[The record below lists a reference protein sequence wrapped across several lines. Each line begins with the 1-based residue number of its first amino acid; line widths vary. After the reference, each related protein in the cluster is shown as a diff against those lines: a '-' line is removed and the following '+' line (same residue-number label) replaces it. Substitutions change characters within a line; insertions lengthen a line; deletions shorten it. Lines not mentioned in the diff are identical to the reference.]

1 MNTRRVLPLVLL
13 GLASIARADEVHDQ
27 TFLVGERAL
36 GMGGAATGVA
46 DEPSAVYY
54 NPAGLVLVPGDALAA
69 NLSINAYDR
78 RVVED
83 GYGSPIGTRD
93 LRTTS
98 RPGVPLFASTVKR
111 FGRRLESGERAHAF
125 AFSTVTPSQVRLRWE
140 IDVDDE
146 ATGVSESLFVEH
158 ERRVTFLGP
167 SLGLRLRDDLAIG
180 LSAFLVSTRLRH
192 REDSTV
198 VTDVR
203 FDPELGVYRN
213 DTLSVRET
221 RANALTRHALFRLG
235 VMWMPKPAWRIG
247 LMFQPPG
254 IELTDRASL
263 RDRRSFAD
271 LLASPPYATYSLTE
285 AKGLSAAQPIPWE
298 LRVGASWAPSDAL
311 TLALDVSTYGR
322 VRRTQVFGTPE
333 ADPLTGAVPQPGD
346 YVVQTSRRRTN
357 VNVSFGV
364 ESVVANKVPLR
375 FGFFTDRSAAP
386 DVPAQ
391 TDVYTHPQVN
401 RYGAS
406 FSVGYRS
413 ERYDVSVGTA
423 VLYGR
428 GDALRTNPFGPDD
441 PTSTYLRADARER
454 AVYFFLSGAR
464 QAASRYARTVYREQ
478 VRPWMRGDGAE
489 GETTEGNSPLAPDAA
504 SDTDSNDPVGESTNE
519 ASEAA
524 PSEAPA
530 ETAAG
535 EAADEAANEAAG
547 EGAEGETPPSD
558 PPTEPALPPEG

>member
-1 MNTRRVLPLVLL
+1 MNTRRVLPMLL
-13 GLASIARADEVHDQ
+13 LALASLAHADEVHDQ

-111 FGRRLESGERAHAF
+111 FGRRLDNGERAHAF

-140 IDVDDE
+140 VDVDDPS
-146 ATGVSESLFVEH
+146 TGVSESLFVEH

-221 RANALTRHALFRLG
+221 RANVLTRHALFRLG
-235 VMWMPKPAWRIG
+235 VMWMPKQAWRIG

-254 IELTDRASL
+254 LELTDRASL

-322 VRRTQVFGTPE
+322 VRRAQVFGTPE

-346 YVVQTSRRRTN
+346 YVVQTTRRRTN

-364 ESVVANKVPLR
+364 EAVVANKVPLR

-464 QAASRYARTVYREQ
+464 QAASRYARTVYQEQ
-478 VRPWMRGDGAE
+478 VRPWMRGDGNE
-489 GETTEGNSPLAPDAA
+489 GETNEGTEVSTPVAEPDEPTSEAPEAE
-504 SDTDSNDPVGESTNE
+504 PGESPT
-519 ASEAA
+519 EAA
-524 PSEAPA
+524 PAEAAPTEAAPTEAAPTEAAPA
-530 ETAAG
+530 EVAPA
-535 EAADEAANEAAG
+535 EAV
-547 EGAEGETPPSD
+547 
-558 PPTEPALPPEG
+558 PEG